1 MTWTWL
7 GAAVLAFLVLT
18 CFVGY
23 RRGFV
28 KEVVSALFLLLSIGI
43 AWAVNPYVNE
53 FIRENTPV
61 YETVQEGC
69 QNFVEAESEG
79 GTSQEEENSL
89 IEGLAL
95 PDLFKDNIEDNN
107 TQGVYEYLA
116 VSTLGEYIS
125 EYLAQSVVNG
135 ISFLIS
141 FLLATL
147 LVRMVSYALNVLSR
161 LPVINGVNKA
171 AGALI
176 GIIKGVIFIW
186 LAFLILTILCNTQAG
201 KIGLEMIERDPFL
214 SFLYGTDIFIRIF
227 MSIF

>member
-1 MTWTWL
+1 M
-7 GAAVLAFLVLT
+7 
-18 CFVGY
+18 
-23 RRGFV
+23 
-28 KEVVSALFLLLSIGI
+28 
-43 AWAVNPYVNE
+43 NPYVNE

-214 SFLYGTDIFIRIF
+214 SFLYDTDIFIRIF